1 MKKFIIKITSLIFW
15 IAIWQILYN
24 WVDAKF
30 LIASPFDVGINIYSL
45 LLKPETWSL
54 IVHTTL
60 RIMIGFIFASCVGIL
75 LGTISYV
82 LCFLKELIDVLIS
95 IIKIAPIVSF
105 IIFALVY
112 METVFV
118 VPFISFLMV
127 LPIFYYATYESL
139 TNIDKKMIEMANMY
153 EYSFLS
159 KVKYIYLNESKK
171 NLGLSHKELLLGS
184 LQISLVKLTLGTQE
198 LTLTVILIRHH
209 CWPPKLQE
217 ALSPDSVIQQR
228 AAYSWLC
235 FIQPGDPHHLCLSP
249 SKAGYAE
256 AAEL

>member
-54 IVHTTL
+54 IVYTTL

-82 LCFLKELIDVLIS
+82 LRFLKELIDVLIS

-139 TNIDKKMIEMANMY
+139 TDIDKKMIEMANMY
-153 EYSFLS
+153 EYSFWS

-171 NLGLSHKELLLGS
+171 NLVSAIESGIGFAFKSGITAEILVLPKESIGMMLYNSKIYLDGLSL
-184 LQISLVKLTLGTQE
+184 ISY
-198 LTLTVILIRHH
+198 TVILILISIVLE
-209 CWPPKLQE
+209 KTIKYLVKKVTKYE
-217 ALSPDSVIQQR
+217 
-228 AAYSWLC
+228 
-235 FIQPGDPHHLCLSP
+235 
-249 SKAGYAE
+249 
-256 AAEL
+256 

>member
-171 NLGLSHKELLLGS
+171 NLVSAIESGIGFAFKSGITAEILVLPKESIGMMLYNSKIYLDGLSL
-184 LQISLVKLTLGTQE
+184 ISY
-198 LTLTVILIRHH
+198 TVILILISIVLE
-209 CWPPKLQE
+209 KTIKYL
-217 ALSPDSVIQQR
+217 VK
-228 AAYSWLC
+228 
-235 FIQPGDPHHLCLSP
+235 
-249 SKAGYAE
+249 KATKYE
-256 AAEL
+256 